1 MSLHVHA
8 PYHPKP
14 YHILMRP
21 TNIDEATDEILFRI
35 RTLEPLIVA
44 ETEESGRVTKAL
56 IQTIANWNEQNHAK
70 AKTLYIWHH
79 LNGLTQ
85 YDGKDNPRIYP
96 LPGDGLK
103 QPPAAY
109 EHILSWVN
117 ETGDPNAPTININS
131 VVLVPQYEQL
141 FSDIAP
147 HSTRNTNDGMMS
159 EQIAFCRSAFLRLV
173 DPVVPKINKRAVYAA
188 YEATKRICVVLIGPK
203 PTSACPRV
211 FTGALTN
218 YLSTVTVP
226 RPTKEEIQKI
236 VLNTVDNPELVSSR
250 TNGPLKDDAEIIEQA
265 TNTLTGLTMFQA
277 SNALAQ
283 SLVKTRDLNPA
294 ILKESYRQIVEQ
306 HPALSLP
313 DYRETWDS
321 LVGAERYKRHIE
333 ASFHPETLTSSYPR
347 GIILVGVPGAGKSHA
362 AKATGN
368 KLGLPVVFANI
379 GRVFGSKVGQS
390 EEQLE
395 EMFRIIDAIGRCIL
409 FIDEIEKA
417 YGGMNG
423 SSGDSGVSQRV
434 LNTTLTWLND
444 RPNGAFIIATCNN
457 LHLLPPEITR
467 TGRWDATFFIDAP
480 TRSQRLELINQ
491 GCQRFQLNQFIS
503 ESYTQTILDKT
514 KLWTG
519 AELLKLLETARR
531 MLPLHTQKD
540 TQKFTIG
547 EQAVTEA
554 FTYIKPL
561 VQTDPGFEQSRAR
574 NSIIG
579 VAASRQ
585 DPDQE
590 INGDQLKKIQNGAA
604 PVFKSDILNTTNT
617 RDIRLN

>member
-1 MSLHVHA
+1 
-8 PYHPKP
+8 
-14 YHILMRP
+14 MRP
-21 TNIDEATDEILFRI
+21 TNISEATNEILFRI

-56 IQTIANWNEQNHAK
+56 IQTIIAWNEQNPEK

-79 LNGLTQ
+79 LNGLTL
-85 YDGKDNPRIYP
+85 YDGRDNPRIYP
-96 LPGDGLK
+96 STTDPIK
-103 QPPAAY
+103 PPPAAY
-109 EHILSWVN
+109 EHVLSWVN
-117 ETGDPNAPTININS
+117 ETGDPNAPAINLNS
-131 VVLVPQYEQL
+131 VILVPQYEQL

-147 HSTRNTNDGMMS
+147 HSTRNTADGMMS
-159 EQIAFCRSAFLRLV
+159 EQIAFCRSAFLRVV
-173 DPVVPKINKRAVYAA
+173 DPPVARINKRSVHAA
-188 YEATKRICVVLIGPK
+188 FEGTKRICVVLIGPK

-218 YLSTVTVP
+218 YLSIVPVP
-226 RPTKEEIQKI
+226 RPNKEEIERI
-236 VLNTVDNPELVSSR
+236 VQNMVDKPELVSSR
-250 TNGPLKDDAEIIEQA
+250 TSGPLSADIEMLGKA
-265 TNTLTGLTMFQA
+265 TNTLTGLTMFQV

-283 SLVKTRDLNPA
+283 SLVKKRDLDLG
-294 ILKESYRQIVEQ
+294 ILKESHRQIVEQ

-313 DYRETWDS
+313 EYKETWDS
-321 LVGAERYKRHIE
+321 LVGAEFYKRHVE
-333 ASFHPETLTSSYPR
+333 ASFHPETLKFGHPR
-347 GIILVGVPGAGKSHA
+347 GLILVGVPGCGKSHA

-368 KLGLPVVFANI
+368 KLGLPVIFANI

-395 EMFRIIDAIGRCIL
+395 EMFRIIDAIGSCIL

-423 SSGDSGVSQRV
+423 SSGDSGVSQRI

-444 RPNGAFIIATCNN
+444 RPDGAFIIATCNN

-480 TRSQRLELINQ
+480 TRAQRLALINQ
-491 GCQRFQLNQFIS
+491 GCNRYHLNEIVGERQK
-503 ESYTQTILDKT
+503 ENILDKT
-514 KLWTG
+514 RLWTG

-531 MLPLHTQKD
+531 LLPLHNAKASSPNTL
-540 TQKFTIG
+540 G
-547 EQAVTEA
+547 ERALTEA

-574 NSIIG
+574 NCVIG
-579 VAASRQ
+579 VPASRQ
-585 DPDQE
+585 DPDQQ
-590 INGDQLKKIQNGAA
+590 ISTDQVKKIQTGAA
-604 PVFKSDILNTTNT
+604 PMFKSDLADLGAT
-617 RDIRLN
+617 RDVQLN

>member
-1 MSLHVHA
+1 
-8 PYHPKP
+8 
-14 YHILMRP
+14 MRP
-21 TNIDEATDEILFRI
+21 TNIAQATEEILFRI

-56 IQTIANWNEQNHAK
+56 IQTIANWNQENPDK

-79 LNGLTQ
+79 LNGLTL
-85 YDGKDNPRIYP
+85 YDGKDNPKIYP
-96 LPGDGLK
+96 VSGDSLK
-103 QPPAAY
+103 QGPAAY

-141 FSDIAP
+141 LSDIAP
-147 HSTRNTNDGMMS
+147 HSTRNTPEGMMT
-159 EQIAFCRSAFLRLV
+159 EQIALCRSAFLRMV
-173 DPVVPKINKRAVYAA
+173 DPVISRINKKAVHAA
-188 YEATKRICVVLIGPK
+188 YEATKRICVVLIGPR

-211 FTGALTN
+211 FNGPLVN
-218 YLSTVTVP
+218 YLSTVCVP
-226 RPTKEEIQKI
+226 RPSKEEIEKVI
-236 VLNTVDNPELVSSR
+236 LNTVDKAELVSAR
-250 TNGPLKDDAEIIEQA
+250 TKGPLKEDRQILEQA

-277 SNALAQ
+277 SNALSQ
-283 SLVKTRDLNPA
+283 SLVKTKDLNIG
-294 ILKESYRQIVEQ
+294 ILKESYRQIIEQ

-313 DYRETWDS
+313 DYPETWDS

-333 ASFHPETLTSSYPR
+333 ASFHPDTLKFSYPR

-390 EEQLE
+390 EEQLQ
-395 EMFRIIDAIGRCIL
+395 EMFRIIDAIGHSVL

-423 SSGDSGVSQRV
+423 SSADSGVSQRV

-444 RPNGAFIIATCNN
+444 RPNGAFIVATCNN
-457 LHLLPPEITR
+457 LHQLPPEITR

-480 TRSQRLELINQ
+480 TRAQRLELINQ
-491 GCQRFQLNQFIS
+491 GCQRFQLKKLID
-503 ESYTQTILDKT
+503 EKEKEKILDKT

-519 AELLKLLETARR
+519 AELLKLLETTRR
-531 MLPLHTQKD
+531 LLPLHAKE
-540 TQKFTIG
+540 TIDG
-547 EQAVTEA
+547 AIVEA

-561 VQTDPGFEQSRAR
+561 VETDPGFEQSRAR

-579 VAASRQ
+579 VPASHQ

-590 INGDQLKKIQNGAA
+590 INTDQVKKIQTGAA
-604 PVFKSDILNTTNT
+604 PIFKSDILNLGNST

>member
-1 MSLHVHA
+1 
-8 PYHPKP
+8 
-14 YHILMRP
+14 MRP
-21 TNIDEATDEILFRI
+21 TNITEATNEILFRI

-56 IQTIANWNEQNHAK
+56 IQTIANWNDENPTK

-79 LNGLTQ
+79 LNGLTL
-85 YDGKDNPRIYP
+85 YDAKDNPKIYP
-96 LPGDGLK
+96 MPGDALK
-103 QPPAAY
+103 QAPAAY

-117 ETGDPNAPTININS
+117 ETGDPTAPTIAINS

-147 HSTRNTNDGMMS
+147 HSTRNTPDGMMS
-159 EQIAFCRSAFLRLV
+159 EQIALCRSAFLRLV
-173 DPVVPKINKRAVYAA
+173 DPVVSKINKKAVYAA
-188 YEATKRICVVLIGPK
+188 YESTKRICVVLIGPK

-211 FTGALTN
+211 FSGPLSN

-226 RPTKEEIQKI
+226 RPSKEEIQKI
-236 VLNTVDNPELVSSR
+236 VLNTVDKPELLSSR
-250 TNGPLKDDAEIIEQA
+250 TNGPLKDDTTIIEQA

-283 SLVKTRDLNPA
+283 SLVKTRDLNLPV
-294 ILKESYRQIVEQ
+294 LKESYRQIVEQ

-313 DYRETWDS
+313 DYAETWDS

-333 ASFHPETLTSSYPR
+333 ASFHPDTLKFSYPR

-395 EMFRIIDAIGRCIL
+395 EMFRIIDAIGRSVL

-444 RPNGAFIIATCNN
+444 RPSGAFIVATCNN

-480 TRSQRLELINQ
+480 TRAQRLELINQ
-491 GCQRFQLNQFIS
+491 GCQRYQLKDS
-503 ESYTQTILDKT
+503 VTETQKENILDKT

-519 AELLKLLETARR
+519 AELLKLLETTRR
-531 MLPLHTQKD
+531 LLPLHTKQ
-540 TQKFTIG
+540 TLEG
-547 EQAVTEA
+547 ALAEA

-561 VQTDPGFEQSRAR
+561 VETDPGFEQSRAR

-579 VAASRQ
+579 VPASHQ
-585 DPDQE
+585 DQDQE
-590 INGDQLKKIQNGAA
+590 INTDQVKKIQTGAA
-604 PVFKSDILNTTNT
+604 PIFKSDILDIGRT
-617 RDIRLN
+617 RDVRLN